1 MAEKEPIFS
10 TDPGG
15 GRGGESAENLEN
27 SENLEIVQENEEIQE
42 IFGKDHHNNGGEQVD
57 FATDEEYVSS
67 SKIVLLP
74 DRRICSILQEEVRAF

>member
-1 MAEKEPIFS
+1 MAEKEPISS

-15 GRGGESAENLEN
+15 GRGDSAENFEN
-27 SENLEIVQENEEIQE
+27 PENLGTVQENEEIQE